1 MKTKEANRC
10 GGRQVPK
17 DNVFWGRVAYWI
29 KVL

>member
-10 GGRQVPK
+10 GGRPVPK

-29 KVL
+29 RIL